1 MGHRKLNP
9 LGDTSL
15 LSTLFNN
22 ITKRISLCFVN
33 CHLHILTFNEIQ
45 TFKNQQSNFS
55 TSSIQV
61 FYGELNAV
69 ERRNKHSR
77 KWDIYKTN
85 ASSGSFLHL
94 PVGTMHII
102 SISLQRLGNI
112 SCVKLCW
119 YTSLISTTMQ
129 FPKSRIFSLALLQ
142 FSRLLSLN
150 FIQIGPLTQFF
161 ERMKNQHE
169 KLVHNIYT
177 NSEVILLL
185 YLLT

>member
-15 LSTLFNN
+15 LSTLFNY
-22 ITKRISLCFVN
+22 ITKIISLRFVN

-69 ERRNKHSR
+69 ERWNKHSR
-77 KWDIYKTN
+77 KWDTYKTN

-94 PVGTMHII
+94 PVGSMYI
-102 SISLQRLGNI
+102 SISLQHLGNI

-142 FSRLLSLN
+142 FSKLLSLN
-150 FIQIGPLTQFF
+150 FIQIGPLTEFF

-169 KLVHNIYT
+169 KLVHNFYT
-177 NSEVILLL
+177 NSEVICAC
-185 YLLT
+185 YYIY